1 MSVKFEDSN
10 GTKDKM
16 RIIKHL
22 YLSPEDAHAVEQ
34 AMRALESHSGD
45 MVAEARSLLDS
56 LDTIAATIEAEMG
69 TANYALEQAD
79 VLKYT
84 PDGRAKGMLMQRLEL
99 TKILGRFLGLRPN
112 LRPIEDLLMMIEV
125 PLPRNCSP
133 TLPMR
138 RN

>member
-1 MSVKFEDSN
+1 VRFEDSN

-22 YLSPEDAHAVEQ
+22 YLSPVDAHAVEQ
-34 AMRALESHSGD
+34 AMRALESLSGD
-45 MVAEARSLLDS
+45 MVTEARSLLDK
-56 LDTIAATIEAEMG
+56 LDVLASSIDAEMG

-84 PDGRAKGMLMQRLEL
+84 PDSRAKGMLMQRLEL
-99 TKILGRFLGLRPN
+99 TKLLGTFLGLRPN
-112 LRPIEDLLMMIEV
+112 LRPIEDVLLMIGV
-125 PLPRNCSP
+125 RLPQNCSL

>member
-1 MSVKFEDSN
+1 MRFEDSN

-22 YLSPEDAHAVEQ
+22 YLSPVDAHAVEQ
-34 AMRALESHSGD
+34 AMRALEGLSGD
-45 MVAEARSLLDS
+45 MVEEARSLLDK
-56 LDTIAATIEAEMG
+56 LDVIAASIDAEMG

-84 PDGRAKGMLMQRLEL
+84 PDSRAKGMLMQRLEL
-99 TKILGRFLGLRPN
+99 TKMLGTFLGLRPN
-112 LRPIEDLLMMIEV
+112 LRPIEDLLLMIGV
-125 PLPRNCSP
+125 RLPQNCSL

>member
-1 MSVKFEDSN
+1 MRFEDSN

-22 YLSPEDAHAVEQ
+22 YLSPVDVSAVEQ
-34 AMRALESHSGD
+34 AMRALESLSGD
-45 MVAEARSLLDS
+45 MVTETRSLLDK
-56 LDTIAATIEAEMG
+56 LDVIAASIDAEMG

-84 PDGRAKGMLMQRLEL
+84 PDSRAKGMLMQRLEL
-99 TKILGRFLGLRPN
+99 TKLLGTFLGLRPN
-112 LRPIEDLLMMIEV
+112 LRPIEDLLMMIGV
-125 PLPRNCSP
+125 NLPQNYPL
-133 TLPMR
+133 TIPMR

>member
-1 MSVKFEDSN
+1 MRFEDSN

-22 YLSPEDAHAVEQ
+22 YLSPVDAHAVEQ
-34 AMRALESHSGD
+34 AMRALEGLSGD
-45 MVAEARSLLDS
+45 MVTEARSLLDK
-56 LDTIAATIEAEMG
+56 LDVIAASIDAEMG

-84 PDGRAKGMLMQRLEL
+84 PDSRAKGMLMQRLEL
-99 TKILGRFLGLRPN
+99 TKMLGTFLGLRPN
-112 LRPIEDLLMMIEV
+112 LRPIEDLLLMIGV
-125 PLPRNCSP
+125 RLPQNCSL

>member
-1 MSVKFEDSN
+1 MRFEDSN

-22 YLSPEDAHAVEQ
+22 YLSPVDAHAVEQ
-34 AMRALESHSGD
+34 AMRALEGLSGD
-45 MVAEARSLLDS
+45 MVTEARSLLDK
-56 LDTIAATIEAEMG
+56 LDVIADSIDAEMG

-84 PDGRAKGMLMQRLEL
+84 PDSRAKGMLMQRLEL
-99 TKILGRFLGLRPN
+99 TKMLGTFLGLRPN
-112 LRPIEDLLMMIEV
+112 LRPIEDLLLMIGV
-125 PLPRNCSP
+125 RLPQNCSL

>member
-1 MSVKFEDSN
+1 MRFEDSN

-22 YLSPEDAHAVEQ
+22 YLSPVDAHAVGQ
-34 AMRALESHSGD
+34 ALRDLEALSGD
-45 MVAEARSLLDS
+45 MVTEARLLLDK
-56 LDTIAATIEAEMG
+56 LDVLAASIDAEMG

-84 PDGRAKGMLMQRLEL
+84 PDSRAKGMLMQRLEL
-99 TKILGRFLGLRPN
+99 TKLLGTFLGLRPN
-112 LRPIEDLLMMIEV
+112 LRPIEDLLLMIGV
-125 PLPRNCSP
+125 RLPQNCSL